1 MPKDTGVQITPP
13 FYAYSAHRGMQR
25 ALVDM
30 KAPEG
35 RERSCAWSSSAD
47 VLIESFRPGVV
58 DRLGIGWDDASAR
71 NPRLVYCSTSGF
83 GQTGPRSQWAGHD
96 LNYLGGRRVPALHR
110 ARCRRATRRYRAS
123 RWPTAPAAACT
134 R

>member
-1 MPKDTGVQITPP
+1 
-13 FYAYSAHRGMQR
+13 MQR
-25 ALVDM
+25 ALFDL

-35 RERSCAWSSSAD
+35 REAFLRLAEQAD
-47 VLIESFRPGVV
+47 VVIESFRPGVV
-58 DRLGIGWDDASAR
+58 DRLGIGYERRPAR

-96 LNYLGGRRVPALHR
+96 LNYLGGRRLPPLHGTR
-110 ARCRRATRRYRAS
+110 RRRAAARARAS